1 MRGKNHNQIDYY
13 PIELLSIPDD
23 VPTDEIDKLSDELEK
38 KYSTTVSSIPR
49 IREEPKS
56 GEEEEA
62 EENKSESLDC
72 YCLGCQQ
79 AHERR
84 LDCLDC
90 QQQQ

>member
-1 MRGKNHNQIDYY
+1 MVEAAKTNPYFSHY
-13 PIELLSIPDD
+13 
-23 VPTDEIDKLSDELEK
+23 
-38 KYSTTVSSIPR
+38 
-49 IREEPKS
+49 EPKS
-56 GEEEEA
+56 GGEEEEA

-90 QQQQ
+90 QQ